1 MRLTASALLAL
12 VLLAAALPAA
22 AQVNIENSWARATP
36 PGVQIAGG
44 YMTIVNRGDK
54 ADKLLGATSPAA
66 ARVETHVHIM
76 RGEVAEMR
84 EVPGYDI
91 PANGRFELKPGGAHL
106 MFVDLKRPFK
116 EGDKVPVKLRFQ
128 RAGEIDVEFT
138 VSGMGASGPAMTGHG
153 MKR

>member
-1 MRLTASALLAL
+1 MRLLALALLA
-12 VLLAAALPAA
+12 VALPAA
-22 AQVNIENSWARATP
+22 GQVGIENAWARASV
-36 PGVQIAGG
+36 PGAKVAGG

-91 PANGRFELKPGGAHL
+91 PASGRFELKPGGAHL
-106 MFVDLKRPFK
+106 MLVDLKRPLAP
-116 EGDKVPVKLRFQ
+116 GDKVPVTLRFA
-128 RAGEIDVEFT
+128 RAGEIKAELAV
-138 VSGMGASGPAMTGHG
+138 GALGAPGPGGHG